1 MKVEAVS
8 KSPTHTLI
16 KKNEQQITLLKGLG
30 VEGDAHQGITVKH
43 RSRVAK
49 DPTTL
54 NVRQVHLMP
63 SELFEELALKGINV
77 NPGEMGENI
86 STTGIDLI
94 KLPLD
99 TILQIGK
106 VARIQITGLRNP
118 CSQLNNINDQLL
130 KAVLQKN
137 EDGTIVRKAGIMAIV
152 LDGGIIEVG
161 DDITI
166 EFPKKPYQDLIPV

>member
-49 DPTTL
+49 DPTTP
-54 NVRQVHLMP
+54 NIRQVHLIP
-63 SELFEELALKGINV
+63 SELFKELAQKGILV

-86 STTGIDLI
+86 TTSGIDLI
-94 KLPLD
+94 NLPLNS
-99 TILQIGK
+99 ILKIGNK
-106 VARIQITGLRNP
+106 AKIQITGLRNP
-118 CSQLNNINDQLL
+118 CSQLNKINDQLL
-130 KAVLQKN
+130 KAVLDKDEHGN
-137 EDGTIVRKAGIMAIV
+137 IIRKAGIMSVV
-152 LDGGIIEVG
+152 LEGGEINVG
-161 DDITI
+161 DTI
-166 EFPKKPYQDLIPV
+166 KLEYPDKPFQNLEPV